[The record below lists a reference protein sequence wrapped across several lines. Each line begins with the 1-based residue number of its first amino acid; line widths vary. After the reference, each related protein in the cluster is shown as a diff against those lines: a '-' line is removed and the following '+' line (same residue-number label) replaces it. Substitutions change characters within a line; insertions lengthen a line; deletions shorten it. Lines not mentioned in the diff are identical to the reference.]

1 MQSKKAID
9 ESTED
14 DVKALT
20 VRNLPSEVAEA
31 LDRERR
37 ARGTSLNRTVIELLR
52 QALGVGGARSNG
64 LSLLAGGWTREDFDA
79 FEEAVAVFD
88 EVDPEMWR

>member
-1 MQSKKAID
+1 M
-9 ESTED
+9 EV

-37 ARGTSLNRTVIELLR
+37 ERGTSLNRTVIELLS
-52 QALGVGGARSNG
+52 QALGVGGTRSNG
-64 LSLLAGGWTREDFDA
+64 LRLLAGGWTREDFDS
-79 FEEAVAVFD
+79 FEAAVALFD
-88 EVDPEMWR
+88 EVDPKMWR